1 MDATGR
7 GQNPEK
13 SDKRN
18 AHCSDCTDADSEM
31 TLLSKRTGHLDSSW
45 GHSVM
50 AESAEFSLSIGRASL
65 IMVGPVLLEKTLFFW
80 LLGPSIHGYDQKLG
94 FTKKPLA
101 ALGNMQAR
109 LFFKFS

>member
-1 MDATGR
+1 
-7 GQNPEK
+7 
-13 SDKRN
+13 
-18 AHCSDCTDADSEM
+18 
-31 TLLSKRTGHLDSSW
+31 
-45 GHSVM
+45 M
-50 AESAEFSLSIGRASL
+50 AESAEFSLRAGRASS